1 MGNGN
6 LEILAKER
14 GMELIKKVN
23 QVAKAG
29 LSGVEELR
37 DIVNSFYDVCEV
49 IEMKAEGKP
58 ITIGTIISEVVPGL
72 LPSFMGIDQVV
83 VEASDLQDSEI
94 HDLVDSEA
102 PNHELGDNALKY
114 QQALKLLL
122 FAIQSYFVFRA

>member
-1 MGNGN
+1 MGNSE
-6 LEILAKER
+6 LLALAKER

-49 IEMKAEGKP
+49 IEMRAEGKP
-58 ITIGTIISEVVPGL
+58 ITIGTIISEVAPGL
-72 LPSFMGIDQVV
+72 LPSFLGVDQVI

-94 HDLVDSEA
+94 LDLVNTEA
-102 PNHELGDNALKY
+102 PKHDLGDNAFKY

-122 FAIQSYFVFRA
+122 FGVQSFFVFRS